1 MDDTTDRSVVP
12 ADFVEYGTDS
22 TAVSY
27 MVNLAI
33 IPFITYFI
41 LAEGD
46 VGIKSVVEKIGALFF
61 N

>member
-1 MDDTTDRSVVP
+1 MGIKVHAFIEQVLLSAGDT
-12 ADFVEYGTDS
+12 AS

-46 VGIKSVVEKIGALFF
+46 VGIKICGRK
-61 N
+61 NPK